1 MRYIEHASER
11 TMRGNAIR
19 NERKEI
25 ALSVEHFS
33 SPLFFSLRLN
43 VRLSEEGEEE
53 ENDEGLFQSRTITFS
68 TDVSNVI
75 NDHFRLKLIIG
86 TRSASNESRDS
97 CH

>member
-33 SPLFFSLRLN
+33 SPLLSSLRLN

-53 ENDEGLFQSRTITFS
+53 NGKRLFQSRTITFS